1 MNINSVSMTEKTA
14 PDLWMSGLLGGVVAL
29 AGTLTLYGIAGL
41 LGIPLQVR
49 VGPPNASPLIP
60 LALAQVVATVI
71 MTAVGATALY
81 AGLRRI
87 FKERARRIFQ
97 VVAAAVLILSFGAP
111 LSLAAS
117 PANTIFLALMHVVTA
132 AAIIWALTLR
142 E

>member
-1 MNINSVSMTEKTA
+1 MNTNSVSMPEKSA
-14 PDLWMSGLLGGVVAL
+14 PDLWMSGLRGGVVGL
-29 AGTLTLYGIAGL
+29 AGTLALYGIAGL

-60 LALAQVVATVI
+60 LSLAQVVATVI
-71 MTAVGATALY
+71 MAAVGATALY

-87 FKERARRIFQ
+87 FEERARRIFQ

-117 PANTIFLALMHVVTA
+117 PANTILLSLMHVVTA

>member
-1 MNINSVSMTEKTA
+1 MNTNSVSMTERTA
-14 PDLWMSGLLGGVVAL
+14 PDLWTSGLLGGVVAL
-29 AGTLTLYGIAGL
+29 AGTLALYVIAGL

-49 VGPPNASPLIP
+49 VGPPNASLLIP

-71 MTAVGATALY
+71 MAAVGATVLY

-87 FKERARRIFQ
+87 FKERARRIFR
-97 VVAAAVLILSFGAP
+97 VVAAALLILSFGAP

-117 PANTIFLALMHVVTA
+117 PANTISLALMHIVTA
-132 AAIIWALTLR
+132 AAIVWALTLR